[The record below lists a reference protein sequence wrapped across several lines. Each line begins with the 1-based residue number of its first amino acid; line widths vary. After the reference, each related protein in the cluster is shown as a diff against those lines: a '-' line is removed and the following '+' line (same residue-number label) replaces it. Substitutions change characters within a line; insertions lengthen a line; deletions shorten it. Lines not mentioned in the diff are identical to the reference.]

1 MDIQLPVL
9 DGYEATRRIK
19 TDPNLKATPVIAVS
33 SFAMKGDEDA
43 LRSAAARV
51 LAIAAVH
58 ERLYTGEDA
67 SVVRLDT
74 FLSDLCGE
82 IGRACGCPDGI
93 TTDVQRVDVPTDMA
107 IPLALIV
114 NELVTNVVKHVGPP
128 CGISLRSEG
137 GNALKLTISDTGQ
150 GPRKNQPRPGLGTRI
165 VDAFSTQLA
174 ANVETKRVSE
184 GYTIELTV
192 PLAPTQR

>member
-74 FLSDLCGE
+74 FLSDLCG
-82 IGRACGCPDGI
+82 
-93 TTDVQRVDVPTDMA
+93 
-107 IPLALIV
+107 
-114 NELVTNVVKHVGPP
+114 
-128 CGISLRSEG
+128 
-137 GNALKLTISDTGQ
+137 
-150 GPRKNQPRPGLGTRI
+150 
-165 VDAFSTQLA
+165 
-174 ANVETKRVSE
+174 
-184 GYTIELTV
+184 
-192 PLAPTQR
+192 